1 MRIIRVRAPSLA
13 LTVSFVALLV
23 ALGGTSYAA
32 FALPRNSVGT
42 KQIKNG
48 AVTAKKITNGAVTA
62 SKINT
67 SGLTVPNALH
77 ASNANAAGSA
87 TNATTANHA
96 STADSATTA
105 TAAVDAN
112 ALGGSPPS
120 AFEPVGNILTAV
132 VTNDGTTA
140 TVVRGNANAAA
151 LRSGAGR
158 VEVFFG
164 RNVANCTWIATQ
176 GNPAGF
182 AVPGIFATVGGAGG
196 NELVVLTWNT
206 AGAQADANFHLLVVC

>member
-1 MRIIRVRAPSLA
+1 MRMIHVRTPSLA
-13 LTVSFVALLV
+13 LTVSFIALLV

-112 ALGGSPPS
+112 TLGGSPPS
-120 AFEPVGNILTAV
+120 AFEPAGNVLTAV

-151 LRSGAGR
+151 LRSGTGR
-158 VEVFFG
+158 VEVFFA

-176 GNPAGF
+176 GNPAGL

-196 NELVVLTWNT
+196 NELAVVTWNT
-206 AGAQADANFHLLVVC
+206 AGAQTDANFHLLVVC